1 MKFIFFYKYGSRRTP
16 GRFLACSRPL
26 NFFLKA
32 DLKSGGQDRAFW
44 HQGEV
49 SSLKIEEVSFSLDF
63 FIFNKYEVA
72 GSRRKSPYLSR
83 SILTG
88 FPTSDIFSKTC
99 SEIRR
104 LRQNF
109 WRQKDLPSMKTE
121 EID

>member
-1 MKFIFFYKYGSRRTP
+1 MFPTSEFFSESRFEIR
-16 GRFLACSRPL
+16 
-26 NFFLKA
+26 
-32 DLKSGGQDRAFW
+32 RARQSFW

-49 SSLKIEEVSFSLDF
+49 SSLKIEEVGFSLDF